1 MNVKAPVAQRKAHE
15 NKRREKMY
23 FKSRAKKIAAAA
35 AATTTEQHTDRI
47 KEKYG
52 KEKTKQQNENK
63 IEVLLRTLAE
73 K

>member
-1 MNVKAPVAQRKAHE
+1 MNVKAPVAQRKARE

-23 FKSRAKKIAAAA
+23 FKSRKKKIAAAA
-35 AATTTEQHTDRI
+35 TTTATYRPNKREIWKR
-47 KEKYG
+47 
-52 KEKTKQQNENK
+52 KTKQQNENK